1 MSDAANSLAEGL
13 NPVQWEAV
21 THTEG
26 PLLIVAGAGSGKT
39 RVLTHRIAHLIR
51 EHGISPFEILA
62 ITFTNKAADEMKHRV
77 GALVGPVAE
86 KMWVSTFHSACVRIL
101 RRDADRLG
109 FPKAFTIYDQA
120 DANRLTGYVIR
131 DLGLDPKRFPPRTV
145 HATISAAK
153 NDGLSAEQYAERAQ
167 VIYERKIAD
176 IFTEYQAR
184 LHRAGAM
191 DFDDLLGN
199 TVVLLKRNPDLLEHY
214 QRRFKHVLVDE
225 YQDTNPVQNEL
236 VLLLTQA
243 HRNVCVV
250 GDGDQCLPAGTLVST
265 PEGPKPIEEIQV
277 GDEVLGTGGRFEQVP
292 GRVTHV
298 QVGEWRGRQY
308 FIRAGGQTLQGTP
321 HHIVF
326 ADPMLDRDRWLI
338 YLMHKRDT
346 GWRIGVTST
355 VRTDRNGLDAP
366 GPPVRINQEHA
377 DELWIIR
384 VCDTREDA
392 SMWEAYYAAAY
403 GLPTAVFHGIGRK
416 ILMGTERIER
426 LYEMLDTATA
436 AKELMEDLDLHPE
449 FPHMRPTAGKRRDTL
464 NLTMFGGER
473 RSKGHDQH
481 RVQWCSNRED
491 LTESLAQAGFPIRQ
505 MSGRSRGFE
514 VNRKSYVD
522 AVEVARRAAEVA
534 YLQIARRAYIEDRV
548 WDFMPL
554 SHLRPGMKVLLDDG
568 QGGLVPTRVDE
579 VDTVVYDGPVYDLEV
594 DDTHSYL
601 AEGICAHN
609 SIYKFRGADMRNI
622 LEFEDAFP
630 EVTVVVLEQNY
641 RSTQTILDAANA
653 VIANN
658 LSRKPKELWTDRG
671 DGHPIIRYHGD
682 DEVDEAQW
690 VTREI
695 ARLHDGGELRW
706 GDVAVFYRTN
716 AQSRVL
722 EENLARH
729 GVPYKVIG
737 GTRFYD
743 RREVKDALA
752 YLKAVINP
760 ADEVSVKRVL
770 NTPKRGVGDSSVGKL
785 DAYASARGLSFMEAL
800 RRADDAGVGGKA
812 AKGIMQFLFLL
823 DSVDQLAVDDRPAP
837 LLEALLERSGYL
849 DELRAERSIE
859 AEGRLENLAEL
870 VGSAQDAESIEAFLE
885 QVSLVADADEID
897 GDDSQVVLMTIHAA
911 KGLEF
916 PAVFIIGLED
926 GVFPHLRSIGEP
938 DELEEERRLAYVA
951 LTRAQERLYL
961 SHAWSRTLYGGT
973 QYNPPSR
980 FLDEIPE
987 RLVQA
992 IEQRRASRGGN
1003 TYGVGG
1009 RSSGGGGYGGYGS
1022 AGRGSN
1028 ANRERM
1034 VEAALRAG
1042 GRGAPRPGTGAG
1054 PAKHGAEALGIK
1066 VGDDVVHASFGEGV
1080 VLHLDGEGDKAE
1092 IVIQFPAVGEKR
1104 LLLSWAPLKKV

>member
-1 MSDAANSLAEGL
+1 MTDAADPLAQGL

-51 EHGISPFEILA
+51 EHGVSPFEILA
-62 ITFTNKAADEMKHRV
+62 ITFTNKAADEMKQRV
-77 GALVGPVAE
+77 AALVGPVAE

-131 DLGLDPKRFPPRTV
+131 DLGLDPKRFPPRSV

-153 NDGLSAEQYAERAQ
+153 NDGLTAAQFADRAQ
-167 VIYERKIAD
+167 VLYERTIAEV
-176 IFTEYQAR
+176 FTEYQAR
-184 LHRAGAM
+184 LQRAGAM

-199 TVVLLKRNPDLLEHY
+199 AVQLLKANPDLLEHY
-214 QRRFKHVLVDE
+214 QRRFRHVLVDE

-250 GDGDQCLPAGTLVST
+250 GDGDQ
-265 PEGPKPIEEIQV
+265 
-277 GDEVLGTGGRFEQVP
+277 
-292 GRVTHV
+292 
-298 QVGEWRGRQY
+298 
-308 FIRAGGQTLQGTP
+308 
-321 HHIVF
+321 
-326 ADPMLDRDRWLI
+326 
-338 YLMHKRDT
+338 
-346 GWRIGVTST
+346 
-355 VRTDRNGLDAP
+355 
-366 GPPVRINQEHA
+366 
-377 DELWIIR
+377 
-384 VCDTREDA
+384 
-392 SMWEAYYAAAY
+392 
-403 GLPTAVFHGIGRK
+403 
-416 ILMGTERIER
+416 
-426 LYEMLDTATA
+426 
-436 AKELMEDLDLHPE
+436 
-449 FPHMRPTAGKRRDTL
+449 
-464 NLTMFGGER
+464 
-473 RSKGHDQH
+473 
-481 RVQWCSNRED
+481 
-491 LTESLAQAGFPIRQ
+491 
-505 MSGRSRGFE
+505 
-514 VNRKSYVD
+514 
-522 AVEVARRAAEVA
+522 
-534 YLQIARRAYIEDRV
+534 
-548 WDFMPL
+548 
-554 SHLRPGMKVLLDDG
+554 
-568 QGGLVPTRVDE
+568 
-579 VDTVVYDGPVYDLEV
+579 
-594 DDTHSYL
+594 
-601 AEGICAHN
+601 
-609 SIYKFRGADMRNI
+609 SIYRFRGADMRNI

-630 EVTVVVLEQNY
+630 DVTVVVLEQNY

-658 LSRKPKELWTDRG
+658 QSRKPKELWTDRG
-671 DGHPIIRYHGD
+671 DGQPIVRYHGD

-695 ARLHDGGELRW
+695 ARLHDGGEHRW
-706 GDVAVFYRTN
+706 GDIAVFYRTN

-722 EENLARH
+722 EEALARH

-752 YLKAVINP
+752 YLKAVVNP

-770 NTPKRGVGDSSVGKL
+770 NTPKRGVGDGSVGKL
-785 DAYASARGLSFMEAL
+785 DAYASARGLSFMDAL

-812 AKGIMQFLFLL
+812 AKGIAQFLELL
-823 DSVDQLAVDDRPAP
+823 ESVEDLAADDKPAP

-849 DELRAERSIE
+849 DELRAERTIE

-926 GVFPHLRSIGEP
+926 GVFPHLRAIGDP

-951 LTRAQERLYL
+951 LTRAQDRLYL

-987 RLVQA
+987 HLVQA
-992 IEQRRASRGGN
+992 IEQRRASRGGR
-1003 TYGVGG
+1003 TYGAGG
-1009 RSSGGGGYGGYGS
+1009 YDSGGGYGGAGYGS
-1022 AGRGSN
+1022 RGRGSS
-1028 ANRERM
+1028 ANRDRM

-1042 GRGAPRPGTGAG
+1042 RRPTSQGGTGTG
-1054 PAKHGAEALGIK
+1054 PARHGAEQLGIK

-1080 VLHLDGEGDKAE
+1080 VLSLHGEGDKAE
-1092 IVIQFPAVGEKR
+1092 IVIRFPSVGEKR
-1104 LLLSWAPLKKV
+1104 LLLSWAPLKKL

>member
-1 MSDAANSLAEGL
+1 MSDAADSLLEGL

-51 EHGISPFEILA
+51 EHGVSPFEILA

-86 KMWVSTFHSACVRIL
+86 KMWVSTFHAACVRML

-109 FPKAFTIYDQA
+109 YPKQFTIYDQA

-131 DLGLDPKRFPPRTV
+131 DLGLDPKRFPPRSV

-153 NDGLSAEQYAERAQ
+153 NDNLSVEAYAERAQ

-176 IFTEYQAR
+176 IYREYQDR
-184 LHRAGAM
+184 LLRAGAM

-199 TVVLLKRNPDLLEHY
+199 AVALLQRCPDLLEHY

-225 YQDTNPVQNEL
+225 YQDTNSVQNEL
-236 VLLLTQA
+236 VLLLTKE

-250 GDGDQCLPAGTLVST
+250 GDGDQCLPTGTMIT
-265 PEGPKPIEEIQV
+265 TTTGPKPIEEIQV

-298 QVGEWRGRQY
+298 QVGEWSGRQY
-308 FIRAGGQTLQGTP
+308 FVRAGGHTLQGTP

-326 ADPMLDRDRWLI
+326 ADPMLDRDKWAV
-338 YLMHKRDT
+338 YLMHRSDR
-346 GWRIGVTST
+346 GWRLGLTMS
-355 VRTDRNGLDAP
+355 VRKGAGGDDL
-366 GPPVRINQEHA
+366 GPRVRVNQEHA
-377 DELWIIR
+377 DALWILR
-384 VCDTREDA
+384 VADSRAEA
-392 SMWEAYYAAAY
+392 AYWEAFYAAEY
-403 GLPTAVFHGIGRK
+403 GLPKGLFHGLGRN
-416 ILMGTERIER
+416 LAMGEAELER
-426 LYEMLDTATA
+426 LFDMLDTETR
-436 AKELMEDLDLHPE
+436 AKELMADLDLHID
-449 FPHMRPTAGKRRDTL
+449 FPHVRPGGGGRRQTL
-464 NLTMFGGER
+464 NLSMFGGER
-473 RSKGHDQH
+473 RTAGVDHH
-481 RVQWCSNRED
+481 RVQWCSNRTD
-491 LTESLAQAGFPIRQ
+491 VADRLRSTGLPVRQ
-505 MSGRSRGFE
+505 SKHASQRFE
-514 VNRKSYVD
+514 TMRKDYVE
-522 AVEVARRAAEVA
+522 AVELARQAADAGGLVINRRA
-534 YLQIARRAYIEDRV
+534 QIGDRV
-548 WDFMPL
+548 WAFTPL
-554 SHLRPGMKVLLDDG
+554 AHLRPGMTVLVDDG
-568 QGGLVPTRVDE
+568 AGGLVPTRVDD
-579 VDTVVYDGPVYDLEV
+579 VDTVAYDGPVYDLEV
-594 DDTHSYL
+594 EGTHSYC
-601 AEGICAHN
+601 AEGICVHN

-622 LEFEDAFP
+622 LEFETAFP
-630 EVTVVVLEQNY
+630 DVTVVVLEQNY

-653 VIANN
+653 VISNN
-658 LSRKPKELWTDRG
+658 LGRKPKELWTDRG
-671 DGHPIIRYHGD
+671 DGQPIVRYHGD

-695 ARLHDGGELRW
+695 ARLHDGGEHRW

-722 EENLARH
+722 EEHLARH

-760 ADEVSVKRVL
+760 SDEVSVKRVL
-770 NTPKRGVGDSSVGKL
+770 NNPKRGVGDGSIGKL
-785 DAYASARGLSFMEAL
+785 DGHASAHGLSFMEVL
-800 RRADDAGVGGKA
+800 RRAADAGVSGKA
-812 AKGIMQFLFLL
+812 ATGITQFLFLL
-823 DSVDQLAVDDRPAP
+823 DSVEQLATDDKPAP

-849 DELRAERSIE
+849 DELRAEKTIE
-859 AEGRLENLAEL
+859 SEGRLENLAEL
-870 VGSAQDAESIEAFLE
+870 VGSAQDAESIDQFLE
-885 QVSLVADADEID
+885 QVSLVSDADEID

-916 PAVFIIGLED
+916 PAVFILGLED
-926 GVFPHLRSIGEP
+926 GVFPHLRAIGDP

-961 SHAWSRTLYGGT
+961 THAWSRTLYGST

-987 RLVQA
+987 RLVKA
-992 IEQRRASRGGN
+992 IEQRRASRGGR
-1003 TYGVGG
+1003 TY
-1009 RSSGGGGYGGYGS
+1009 GGGGRTYGEGDRLTG
-1022 AGRGSN
+1022 
-1028 ANRERM
+1028 RERM
-1034 VEAALRAG
+1034 QAGRDRIVDQAMAAG
-1042 GRGAPRPGTGAG
+1042 SRGTG
-1054 PAKHGAEALGIK
+1054 PAKHGAEALGLK

-1080 VLHLDGEGDKAE
+1080 ILLIDGQGEKAE
-1092 IVIQFPAVGEKR
+1092 VVIRFPGAGEKR
-1104 LLLSWAPLKKV
+1104 LLLSWAPLKKL

>member
-1 MSDAANSLAEGL
+1 MTDAADPLAQGL

-51 EHGISPFEILA
+51 EHGVSPFEILA
-62 ITFTNKAADEMKHRV
+62 ITFTNKAADEMKQRV
-77 GALVGPVAE
+77 AALVGPVAE

-131 DLGLDPKRFPPRTV
+131 DLGLDPKRFPPRSV

-153 NDGLSAEQYAERAQ
+153 NDGLTAAQFADRAQ
-167 VIYERKIAD
+167 VLYERTIAEV
-176 IFTEYQAR
+176 FTEYQAR
-184 LHRAGAM
+184 LQRAGAM

-199 TVVLLKRNPDLLEHY
+199 AVQLLKANPDLLEHY
-214 QRRFKHVLVDE
+214 QRRFRHVLVDE

-250 GDGDQCLPAGTLVST
+250 GDGDQ
-265 PEGPKPIEEIQV
+265 
-277 GDEVLGTGGRFEQVP
+277 
-292 GRVTHV
+292 
-298 QVGEWRGRQY
+298 
-308 FIRAGGQTLQGTP
+308 
-321 HHIVF
+321 
-326 ADPMLDRDRWLI
+326 
-338 YLMHKRDT
+338 
-346 GWRIGVTST
+346 
-355 VRTDRNGLDAP
+355 
-366 GPPVRINQEHA
+366 
-377 DELWIIR
+377 
-384 VCDTREDA
+384 
-392 SMWEAYYAAAY
+392 
-403 GLPTAVFHGIGRK
+403 
-416 ILMGTERIER
+416 
-426 LYEMLDTATA
+426 
-436 AKELMEDLDLHPE
+436 
-449 FPHMRPTAGKRRDTL
+449 
-464 NLTMFGGER
+464 
-473 RSKGHDQH
+473 
-481 RVQWCSNRED
+481 
-491 LTESLAQAGFPIRQ
+491 
-505 MSGRSRGFE
+505 
-514 VNRKSYVD
+514 
-522 AVEVARRAAEVA
+522 
-534 YLQIARRAYIEDRV
+534 
-548 WDFMPL
+548 
-554 SHLRPGMKVLLDDG
+554 
-568 QGGLVPTRVDE
+568 
-579 VDTVVYDGPVYDLEV
+579 
-594 DDTHSYL
+594 
-601 AEGICAHN
+601 
-609 SIYKFRGADMRNI
+609 SIYRFRGADMRNI

-630 EVTVVVLEQNY
+630 DVTVVVLEQNY

-658 LSRKPKELWTDRG
+658 QSRKPKELWTDRG
-671 DGHPIIRYHGD
+671 DGQPIVRYHGD

-695 ARLHDGGELRW
+695 ARLHDGGEHRW
-706 GDVAVFYRTN
+706 GDIAVFYRTN

-722 EENLARH
+722 EEALARH

-752 YLKAVINP
+752 YLKAVVNP

-770 NTPKRGVGDSSVGKL
+770 NTPKRGVGDGSIGKL
-785 DAYASARGLSFMEAL
+785 DAYASARGLSFMDAL

-812 AKGIMQFLFLL
+812 AKGIAQFLELL
-823 DSVDQLAVDDRPAP
+823 ESVEDLAADDEPAP

-849 DELRAERSIE
+849 DELRAERTIE

-926 GVFPHLRSIGEP
+926 GVFPHLRAIGDP

-951 LTRAQERLYL
+951 LTRAQDRLYL

-987 RLVQA
+987 HLVQA
-992 IEQRRASRGGN
+992 IEQRRASRGGR
-1003 TYGVGG
+1003 TYGAGG
-1009 RSSGGGGYGGYGS
+1009 YDSGGGYGGAGYGS
-1022 AGRGSN
+1022 RGRGSS
-1028 ANRERM
+1028 ANRDRM

-1042 GRGAPRPGTGAG
+1042 RRPTSQGGTGTG
-1054 PAKHGAEALGIK
+1054 PARHGAEQLGIK

-1080 VLHLDGEGDKAE
+1080 VLSLHGEGDKAE
-1092 IVIQFPAVGEKR
+1092 IVIRFPSVGEKR
-1104 LLLSWAPLKKV
+1104 LLLSWAPLKKL

>member
-1 MSDAANSLAEGL
+1 MSDAADPLAQGL

-51 EHGISPFEILA
+51 HHGVSPFEILA
-62 ITFTNKAADEMKHRV
+62 ITFTNKAADEMKQRV

-131 DLGLDPKRFPPRTV
+131 DLGLDPKRFPPRSV

-153 NDGLSAEQYAERAQ
+153 NDGLTAEAFAERAQ

-176 IFTEYQAR
+176 VFTEYQAR
-184 LHRAGAM
+184 LLRAGAM

-199 TVVLLKRNPDLLEHY
+199 AVQLLQRNPDLLEHY

-250 GDGDQCLPAGTLVST
+250 GDGDQ
-265 PEGPKPIEEIQV
+265 
-277 GDEVLGTGGRFEQVP
+277 
-292 GRVTHV
+292 
-298 QVGEWRGRQY
+298 
-308 FIRAGGQTLQGTP
+308 
-321 HHIVF
+321 
-326 ADPMLDRDRWLI
+326 
-338 YLMHKRDT
+338 
-346 GWRIGVTST
+346 
-355 VRTDRNGLDAP
+355 
-366 GPPVRINQEHA
+366 
-377 DELWIIR
+377 
-384 VCDTREDA
+384 
-392 SMWEAYYAAAY
+392 
-403 GLPTAVFHGIGRK
+403 
-416 ILMGTERIER
+416 
-426 LYEMLDTATA
+426 
-436 AKELMEDLDLHPE
+436 
-449 FPHMRPTAGKRRDTL
+449 
-464 NLTMFGGER
+464 
-473 RSKGHDQH
+473 
-481 RVQWCSNRED
+481 
-491 LTESLAQAGFPIRQ
+491 
-505 MSGRSRGFE
+505 
-514 VNRKSYVD
+514 
-522 AVEVARRAAEVA
+522 
-534 YLQIARRAYIEDRV
+534 
-548 WDFMPL
+548 
-554 SHLRPGMKVLLDDG
+554 
-568 QGGLVPTRVDE
+568 
-579 VDTVVYDGPVYDLEV
+579 
-594 DDTHSYL
+594 
-601 AEGICAHN
+601 

-671 DGHPIIRYHGD
+671 DGHPIVRYHGD

-695 ARLHDGGELRW
+695 ARLHDGGEHRW

-722 EENLARH
+722 EEALARH

-752 YLKAVINP
+752 YLKAVVNP

-800 RRADDAGVGGKA
+800 RRSDDAGVGGKA
-812 AKGIMQFLFLL
+812 AKGILQFLFLL
-823 DSVDQLAVDDRPAP
+823 DSVDELAHDDKPAP

-849 DELRAERSIE
+849 DELRAERTIE

-870 VGSAQDAESIEAFLE
+870 VGSAQDAESIETFLE

-926 GVFPHLRSIGEP
+926 GVFPHLRSIGDP

-987 RLVQA
+987 HLVKA
-992 IEQRRASRGGN
+992 TEQRRASRGGR
-1003 TYGVGG
+1003 TYGAGG
-1009 RSSGGGGYGGYGS
+1009 YDSGGGSGYGS
-1022 AGRGSN
+1022 QGRGSS

-1042 GRGAPRPGTGAG
+1042 KRPTSQGGTGTG

-1066 VGDDVVHASFGEGV
+1066 VGDDVIHASFGEGV

-1092 IVIQFPAVGEKR
+1092 IVIRFPTVGEKR
-1104 LLLSWAPLKKV
+1104 LLLSWAPLKKL